1 MNKKLMLGGIC
12 LAVISFEAGKVYMG
26 LRMIYDMRNHNRC
39 RRHGRFVG
47 SKKEEVE

>member
-1 MNKKLMLGGIC
+1 MNKKLILSGIG

-39 RRHGRFVG
+39 RKYGRFVG
-47 SKKEEVE
+47 YKKEEAE